1 MIIFP
6 AIDIKGGKCVRL
18 LKGDFKKITQYKKS
32 PIDQANEFLNLGF
45 KNIHLIDL
53 DGALEEKPVNENII
67 KAISKISKIKIQIG
81 GGIRSI
87 DHIKRLLD
95 FNVDKVILGTAAIE
109 NIEFLKKACDKF
121 DNKIALALDV
131 RKGYIA
137 LSGWKKQTDILASD
151 FVKKIKNVNISRIIY
166 TDINK
171 DGTKSG
177 PNFQETVDLSN
188 LTKPCD
194 QQSDKY
200 EGVKE
205 LLPFAKGISAK
216 SHEFD
221 DKGNDIN
228 TDFKKMINIIKE
240 SSYEGYIA
248 IEYEGGMLNLF
259 GGKGNYLAPHEGVI
273 ATKTLLEKLI

>member
-18 LKGDFKKITQYKKS
+18 IKGDFNKITQYKKS

-53 DGALEEKPVNENII
+53 DGALEEKSVNENTI

-81 GGIRSI
+81 GGVRSI

-95 FNVDKVILGTAAIE
+95 FNVDKVILGTAAVE

-121 DNKIALALDV
+121 DNKIALSLDV

-151 FVKKIKNVNISRIIY
+151 FIKKIKNVNISRIIY

-188 LTKPCD
+188 LTKIPFVISGGVSSIND
-194 QQSDKY
+194 VINVKKNKY
-200 EGVKE
+200 QNIEGIIIGK
-205 LLPFAKGISAK
+205 AIY
-216 SHEFD
+216 D
-221 DKGNDIN
+221 GNIDI
-228 TDFKKMINIIKE
+228 KQLSKII
-240 SSYEGYIA
+240 
-248 IEYEGGMLNLF
+248 
-259 GGKGNYLAPHEGVI
+259 
-273 ATKTLLEKLI
+273 

>member
-18 LKGDFKKITQYKKS
+18 LKGYFNKITQYKKS

-53 DGALEEKPVNENII
+53 DGALEEKPVNENTI
-67 KAISKISKIKIQIG
+67 KAISKINKIKIQIG

-95 FNVDKVILGTAAIE
+95 FNVDKVILGTAAVE

-121 DNKIALALDV
+121 DNKIALSLDV

-151 FVKKIKNVNISRIIY
+151 FIKKIKNVNISRIIY

-188 LTKPCD
+188 LTKIPFVISGGVSSIND
-194 QQSDKY
+194 VINVKKSKY
-200 EGVKE
+200 QNIEGIIIGK
-205 LLPFAKGISAK
+205 AIY
-216 SHEFD
+216 D
-221 DKGNDIN
+221 GNIDI
-228 TDFKKMINIIKE
+228 KQLSKII
-240 SSYEGYIA
+240 
-248 IEYEGGMLNLF
+248 
-259 GGKGNYLAPHEGVI
+259 
-273 ATKTLLEKLI
+273 